1 MTFEN
6 YTALKHYNKIYYIL
20 KKNIV
25 GKLIKKGKKINAI
38 KIFNL
43 LQFWL
48 KRKTKKNS
56 NLLLLIGVFN
66 VLRKFNF
73 VKVRFG
79 GVKKEIPIPLKF
91 ERQIRFAISD
101 ILNYMKKNKRINL
114 KRLANLI
121 CYCYKSKGPIIKKN
135 YLLQKKALENRVLI
149 SFIKR

>member
-135 YLLQKKALENRVLI
+135 YLLQKK
-149 SFIKR
+149 SFRK